1 MKLVD
6 FWENKPTV
14 EEIDEYYNQTLALI
28 DKRFCKT
35 ANQNYDTEFAML
47 TDQEVGAMHKHQTIE
62 LSIEVS
68 LILLAYIESMFR
80 TDLVKRL
87 ENRKSSDNLSK
98 FYRSQYNPAKK
109 VYQIGLDVIFE
120 GWKNYYGNISNPMR
134 DIINTLPQYFDY
146 RNWVAHGRY
155 WRFRESNYEKKYN
168 YPSIKMLLD
177 RINAE
182 FYGKLKS

>member
-14 EEIDEYYNQTLALI
+14 EGIDNYYSQTLALI
-28 DKRFCKT
+28 EKRFST
-35 ANQNYDTEFAML
+35 TENQDYNTEFAEY
-47 TDQEVGAMHKHQTIE
+47 TESEVLEMHKQQIIE
-62 LSIEVS
+62 LSIESS

-87 ENRKSSDNLSK
+87 ENRKLRDNLSK
-98 FYRSQYNPAKK
+98 YFKSQHNPSRK

-120 GWKNYYGNISNPMR
+120 GWKFHYGNITNPMR

-155 WRFRESNYEKKYN
+155 WRFKESNYERKYSYN
-168 YPSIKMLLD
+168 SIKMLLD
-177 RINAE
+177 RINVE
-182 FYGKLKS
+182 FNGKLRS

>member
-6 FWENKPTV
+6 FWENKPTA
-14 EEIDEYYNQTLALI
+14 EEIEEYYWQTLAFI
-28 DKRFCKT
+28 EKRFSKT
-35 ANQNYDTEFAML
+35 ENQNYHNEFAAFTEPDVLEMYK
-47 TDQEVGAMHKHQTIE
+47 QQKIE
-62 LSIEVS
+62 LSIEAS

-87 ENRKSSDNLSK
+87 ENRKLRDNLSK
-98 FYRSQYNPAKK
+98 YYKSQYNPAKR

-120 GWKNYYGNISNPMR
+120 GWKSHYGNISNQMR

-155 WRFRESNYEKKYN
+155 WRFRESNYEKKHCYQ
-168 YPSIKMLLD
+168 SIKMLLD
-177 RINAE
+177 RINVE
-182 FYGKLKS
+182 FNGKLKS

>member
-6 FWENKPTV
+6 FWEDKPTV
-14 EEIDEYYNQTLALI
+14 EEIDKYYSQTLALI
-28 DKRFCKT
+28 EKRFSKT
-35 ANQNYDTEFAML
+35 DNKFYIAEFAEFSE
-47 TDQEVGAMHKHQTIE
+47 QEILEMHKQQKIE
-62 LSIEVS
+62 LSIEAS

-80 TDLVKRL
+80 TDLVKRI
-87 ENRKSSDNLSK
+87 ENRKLRDNLSK
-98 FYRSQYNPAKK
+98 YYKSQHNPARK
-109 VYQIGLDVIFE
+109 VYQIGLDVIFN

-155 WRFRESNYEKKYN
+155 WRFRESNYEKKYS